1 MVKNLNTLNYKFS
14 FSELALSEN
23 EILYPMGYMENDS
36 PEMVLDIIQSE
47 FEFLQTV
54 TDIAG
59 GFRMVTPQFLKDDYR
74 IVIENQ
80 TFRTDKIVWQLL
92 KKSEQLAIFIC
103 TAGSII
109 SDRSKNLMA
118 KGDLLEGYVVDT
130 IGSVA
135 VEKAMDII
143 HEKIKNI
150 SGKSTNRYS
159 PGYCNWNV
167 AEQQKLFSLMPSNYS
182 GVSLSESSLMSP
194 VKSVSGFIGIGNQVK
209 FNDYTC
215 NYCTQQNCIYSKTRS
230 LEQT

>member
-1 MVKNLNTLNYKFS
+1 MVENLNTFNYKFA

-36 PEMVLDIIQSE
+36 AEMVLDIIQSE

-54 TDIAG
+54 PDIAG

-109 SDRSKNLMA
+109 SDRSKKLMA

-194 VKSVSGFIGIGNQVK
+194 VKSISGFIGIGNQVK

-215 NYCTQQNCIYSKTRS
+215 NYCTQQNCIYSTTRR